1 MGNSILSNRQAQ
13 QPSVMQGQNNQFNP
27 QMIQQFNQFRRTFNG
42 NPQQAV
48 MNLLRQGMMTNAQF
62 QQLSQM
68 ANQFQNFMK

>member
-1 MGNSILSNRQAQ
+1 MGNSILSNRQ
-13 QPSVMQGQNNQFNP
+13 PNVPQGQNSAFNP

-48 MNLLRQGMMTNAQF
+48 MNMLRQGMMTNAQF
-62 QQLSQM
+62 QQLAQM

>member
-1 MGNSILSNRQAQ
+1 MGNSILNNRQ
-13 QPSVMQGQNNQFNP
+13 PNVPQGQNNAFNP

-48 MNLLRQGMMTNAQF
+48 MNMLRQGMMTNAQF
-62 QQLSQM
+62 QQLAQM

>member
-1 MGNSILSNRQAQ
+1 MGNSILSKRQ
-13 QPSVMQGQNNQFNP
+13 PNVPQGQNNAFNP

-48 MNLLRQGMMTNAQF
+48 MNMLRQGMMTNAQF
-62 QQLSQM
+62 QQLAQM

>member
-1 MGNSILSNRQAQ
+1 MGNSILSNRQPNVQ
-13 QPSVMQGQNNQFNP
+13 QGQNNAFNP

-48 MNLLRQGMMTNAQF
+48 MNLMRQGMMSNAQF
-62 QQLSQM
+62 QQLAQM

>member
-1 MGNSILSNRQAQ
+1 MGNSILNNRQVNVQ
-13 QPSVMQGQNNQFNP
+13 QGQNNAFSP

-48 MNLLRQGMMTNAQF
+48 MNMLRQGMMTNAQF
-62 QQLSQM
+62 QQLAQM

>member
-1 MGNSILSNRQAQ
+1 MSNSILSNRQPNVQ
-13 QPSVMQGQNNQFNP
+13 QGQNNAFNP

-48 MNLLRQGMMTNAQF
+48 MNMLRQGMMTNAQF
-62 QQLSQM
+62 QQLAQM

>member
-1 MGNSILSNRQAQ
+1 MGNSILSNRQ
-13 QPSVMQGQNNQFNP
+13 PNVPQGQNNAFNP

-48 MNLLRQGMMTNAQF
+48 MNMLRQGMITNAQF
-62 QQLSQM
+62 QQLAQM

>member
-1 MGNSILSNRQAQ
+1 MGNSILNNRQSNV
-13 QPSVMQGQNNQFNP
+13 PQGQNNAFNP

-48 MNLLRQGMMTNAQF
+48 MNMLRQGMMTNAQF
-62 QQLSQM
+62 QQLAQM